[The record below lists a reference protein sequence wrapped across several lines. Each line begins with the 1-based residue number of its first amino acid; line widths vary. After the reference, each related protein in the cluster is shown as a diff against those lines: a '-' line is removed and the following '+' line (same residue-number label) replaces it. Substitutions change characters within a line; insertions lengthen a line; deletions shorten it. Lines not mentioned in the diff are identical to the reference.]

1 MGCPVHIWVPAAAA
15 LLPAARMARTRLHGR
30 LQLWRRSASGAG
42 AAAPGAPPPLRRYAP
57 VDPHAR
63 RD

>member
-15 LLPAARMARTRLHGR
+15 VLPAARMVRARLHGR
-30 LQLWRRSASGAG
+30 LRRWRAPGA
-42 AAAPGAPPPLRRYAP
+42 AEAAPGAPPPLRRYAP